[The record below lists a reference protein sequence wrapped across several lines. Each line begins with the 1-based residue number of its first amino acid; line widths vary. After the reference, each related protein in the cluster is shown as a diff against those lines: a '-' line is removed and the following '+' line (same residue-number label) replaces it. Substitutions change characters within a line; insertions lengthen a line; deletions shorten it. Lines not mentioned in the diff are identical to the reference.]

1 MKVRLASQR
10 CAVAMM
16 GLLMGLQF
24 ATTPTLAQEPFAVA
38 PTSASSGSATP
49 AQNWREQYAYSV
61 GMQAYVYAF
70 PLLYLT
76 QLRHKWTT
84 DSTSVPY
91 SALNHFYHFRNI
103 PDASYKAGGSP
114 NNDTLYSWGFFD
126 LSKEPVVLAHPDM
139 GKRYFTFEIADM
151 YSNNVGYVGKRT
163 TGSRAGAYLIAGPGW
178 QGKKPSNVLKV
189 IHSRTPYVLV
199 FGRTFVN
206 GPDDV
211 AAANKLQDQYRVV
224 PLSLWGKS
232 GDTLPESRDVWAPFD
247 PKADPLAD
255 WKTINRAMTENPP
268 AAKDRQL
275 LEMFATVGIGPGLT
289 DTMENLDTASKKG
302 LAQAAADGPAMVE
315 GMLAAGVSNRNVNGW
330 LFPPQTLGRQG
341 AVDDDFRGRAVCSV
355 GGIICND
362 ADEAVYIVAFTDSAG
377 EPLDGTHRYTLR
389 FEKGG
394 LPPAHE
400 FWSLT
405 LYGADHNLV
414 ANSIG
419 RYAIRDRTPG
429 VKTAADGSITLY
441 LQPNSPGPDLES
453 NWLPTPK
460 NGPFNMALRSY
471 VPGES
476 IRKQRWQPPTVKR
489 IE

>member
-163 TGSRAGAYLIAGPGW
+163 TGSQGW
-178 QGKKPSNVLKV
+178 
-189 IHSRTPYVLV
+189 
-199 FGRTFVN
+199 
-206 GPDDV
+206 
-211 AAANKLQDQYRVV
+211 
-224 PLSLWGKS
+224 
-232 GDTLPESRDVWAPFD
+232 
-247 PKADPLAD
+247 
-255 WKTINRAMTENPP
+255 
-268 AAKDRQL
+268 
-275 LEMFATVGIGPGLT
+275 
-289 DTMENLDTASKKG
+289 
-302 LAQAAADGPAMVE
+302 
-315 GMLAAGVSNRNVNGW
+315 
-330 LFPPQTLGRQG
+330 
-341 AVDDDFRGRAVCSV
+341 
-355 GGIICND
+355 
-362 ADEAVYIVAFTDSAG
+362 
-377 EPLDGTHRYTLR
+377 
-389 FEKGG
+389 G
-394 LPPAHE
+394 LPHR
-400 FWSLT
+400 
-405 LYGADHNLV
+405 GARL
-414 ANSIG
+414 AG
-419 RYAIRDRTPG
+419 
-429 VKTAADGSITLY
+429 
-441 LQPNSPGPDLES
+441 
-453 NWLPTPK
+453 
-460 NGPFNMALRSY
+460 
-471 VPGES
+471 
-476 IRKQRWQPPTVKR
+476 
-489 IE
+489 